1 MAKTENKTKILGKGL
16 EYYLGH
22 FESCYAGYSM
32 HEKIRERAAAGGIVS
47 GILIYL
53 LKTKE
58 IDGALVSKASIIN
71 GELSYEVKIAKTEEE
86 ILECASSVY
95 FYIPVLSALNKVRSF
110 NGKVGVVGLPCHL
123 KTLTAILEKDN
134 DLREKIKYKIGL
146 YCGGTTKRA
155 LLERVLRE
163 KGIKMED
170 IKTIIFNR
178 QRLKIKLTEG
188 LRGDYYIT
196 LKNGEIKTV
205 PFNHFNVYRI
215 LGFFRKEICKFC
227 SDIMAEYADISV
239 GNIFMEFEKEPFKH
253 SSLICRNSAACQLIE
268 KMEKEGHLHL
278 VQISPEKV
286 FKSERKVSIYRKNMS
301 ARSLAGRLLGYKIK
315 VEYASKVRWND
326 FLAAFIV
333 LLNERL
339 SENPVANKFI
349 FKIPKFVLFIYAGIQ
364 RYLTRF

>member
-1 MAKTENKTKILGKGL
+1 MAKTENKTKILGKDL
-16 EYYLGH
+16 EFYLGH

-32 HEKIRERAAAGGIVS
+32 HEKIREKAAAGGVVS

-123 KTLTAILEKDN
+123 RTLTAILEKDN
-134 DLREKIKYKIGL
+134 NLREKIKYKIGL

-155 LLERVLRE
+155 LLGRILRE
-163 KGIKMED
+163 KGIKIEE
-170 IKTIIFNR
+170 IKTIFFKR
-178 QRLKIKLTEG
+178 RHIKGELN
-188 LRGDYYIT
+188 IT
-196 LKNGEIKTV
+196 FKNGEVKTV
-205 PFNHFNVYRI
+205 PFYHFNVYRI

-227 SDIMAEYADISV
+227 SDLTAEYADISV
-239 GNIFMEFEKEPFKH
+239 GDIFIPEFEKEPIKH
-253 SSLICRNSAACQLIE
+253 SSMICRNLGACQLIE
-268 KMEKEGHLHL
+268 KMKKEGHLHL

-286 FKSERKVSIYRKNMS
+286 FKSQRKVLIYRKNMS

-333 LLNERL
+333 LLNEKL

>member
-1 MAKTENKTKILGKGL
+1 MAKTENKTKILGKDL
-16 EYYLGH
+16 EFYLGH

-32 HEKIRERAAAGGIVS
+32 HEKIRERAAAGGVVS

-58 IDGALVSKASIIN
+58 IDGALVSKAAIIN
-71 GELSYEVKIAKTEEE
+71 GKLSHEVKIAKTEEE

-95 FYIPVLSALNKVRSF
+95 FYIPVLSALNKVRAF
-110 NGKVGVVGLPCHL
+110 NGKMAVVGLPCHL

-134 DLREKIKYKIGL
+134 NLREKIKYKIGL

-155 LLERVLRE
+155 LLERVLRD
-163 KGIKMED
+163 KGIKIED
-170 IKTIIFNR
+170 IRTIILKR
-178 QRLKIKLTEG
+178 ERLI
-188 LRGDYYIT
+188 RGDYYVT
-196 LKNGEIKTV
+196 LKNGEVKRV
-205 PFNHFNVYRI
+205 PLNHFNVYRI
-215 LGFFRKEICKFC
+215 LGFFRNKICKFC
-227 SDIMAEYADISV
+227 SDLTAEYADIGV
-239 GNIFMEFEKEPFKH
+239 GYILMEFEKEPFKH
-253 SSLICRNSAACQLIE
+253 SSLICRNSGACHLIE
-268 KMEKEGHLHL
+268 KMKKESHLHL
-278 VQISPEKV
+278 VKISPEKV
-286 FKSERKVSIYRKNMS
+286 FKSERKVLIYRKNVS

-315 VEYASKVRWND
+315 AEYASKVRWND

-349 FKIPKFVLFIYAGIQ
+349 FKIPKFVLYIYAFIQ